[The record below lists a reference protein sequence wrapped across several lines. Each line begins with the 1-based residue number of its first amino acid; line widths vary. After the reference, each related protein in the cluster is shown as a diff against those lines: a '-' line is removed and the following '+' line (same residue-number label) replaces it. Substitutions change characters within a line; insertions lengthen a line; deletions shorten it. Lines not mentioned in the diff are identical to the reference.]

1 MCQRECLIGNQL
13 LIQLKKN
20 LQEQERSTGL
30 GTQKRQKHRI
40 KRQNGRIRDRM
51 RRCKSSGRTKE
62 GGGNERR
69 ARGGKGV
76 LKVVVEV
83 CFVPILV
90 CICC

>member
-1 MCQRECLIGNQL
+1 
-13 LIQLKKN
+13 
-20 LQEQERSTGL
+20 
-30 GTQKRQKHRI
+30 
-40 KRQNGRIRDRM
+40 M